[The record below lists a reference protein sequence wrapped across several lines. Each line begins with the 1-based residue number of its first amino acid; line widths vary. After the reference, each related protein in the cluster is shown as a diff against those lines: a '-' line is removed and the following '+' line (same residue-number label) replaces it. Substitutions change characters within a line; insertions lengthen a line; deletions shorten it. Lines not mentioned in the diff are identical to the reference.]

1 MTSISFFIYISRI
14 HYEIFILDF
23 KKVVRNSKPPRL
35 LFKKFKSQKKQKMTA
50 YKKLSAPDKD
60 GMLDQKIDAMLDKM
74 GGFGRL

>member
-1 MTSISFFIYISRI
+1 
-14 HYEIFILDF
+14 
-23 KKVVRNSKPPRL
+23 
-35 LFKKFKSQKKQKMTA
+35 MTA